1 MKTRYKILTA
11 AVSLSLILS
20 LVCVNALAF
29 DNFDDIPGVKDD
41 FVNVYADDYVVLNCG
56 TIDNLHYENSH
67 SLDIEEFTT
76 LYQVSAFLDYIC
88 CGSPFELPDGIS
100 YESSTVCYLEFFL
113 LNRDDGSLE
122 SLGIF
127 KMGQSNAALFGS
139 GFFVNELWV
148 DQRITYNT
156 SEDFLDLYDPDSLLL
171 TACYLDGFSPYDGV
185 NVDEL
190 QNTIE
195 YLEYA
200 LDQERTVSERRLQ
213 LLQELRLSYDELQ
226 FNYNKL
232 TYESGNRDDLDLI
245 FTGTTSAIVSSIQ
258 GLSSLGFDYN
268 RDGVN
273 DVTLGGIL
281 VLAILGAFLA
291 ALVGAKKGGGE

>member
-41 FVNVYADDYVVLNCG
+41 GVNVYADDYVILNCG
-56 TIDNLHYENSH
+56 TIDNLYDASTH
-67 SLDIEEFTT
+67 SIDLEEFST
-76 LYQVSAFLDYIC
+76 LYRVSDFLMHVNSGLSFD
-88 CGSPFELPDGIS
+88 LPEGLS
-100 YESSTVCYLEFFL
+100 YEARGVCYLEFFL
-113 LNRDDGSLE
+113 LHRDDGSLS

-127 KMGQSNAALFGS
+127 KTGDSSAALFGS
-139 GFFVNELWV
+139 GFWVYEYIV
-148 DQRITYNT
+148 DQVITYNT
-156 SEDFLDLYDPDSLLL
+156 SEDFLDRYDPDSLLL
-171 TACYLDGFSPYDGV
+171 AAFYFEGFSPYDGV

-232 TYESGNRDDLDLI
+232 VYESGNRDDLDLI